1 MKVAFLGLGAIGF
14 PIAGH
19 TKKNYEDTL
28 VWNRTGSVADR
39 HASEHGTRAAALA
52 ECAAAD
58 AVVSCVPTSREV
70 SALVDEMIGSLR
82 AGTIWID
89 CTSGDPATTR
99 RIAERLAG
107 AGVAYVDAPV
117 TGGKLGAEAGK
128 LTIMVGGA
136 AADVERARAILDCFA
151 AKIVHVGE
159 VGFGM
164 AVKAMNNAMLA
175 ANMWVAAECFT
186 SMKKMG
192 FDLARAF
199 EVINSGS
206 GRSFVTESLLPLR
219 LLENQWPVWF
229 RLAMLDKDVRIAVET
244 MHEQHLSTPVVDLV
258 SNMFT
263 AARKKLGEEA
273 DYVEICRY
281 VAGLSGE
288 SW

>member
-1 MKVAFLGLGAIGF
+1 MKIAFLGLGAIGY
-14 PIAGH
+14 PIASH
-19 TKKNYEDTL
+19 TKARYETL
-28 VWNRTGSVADR
+28 VWNRTASVAER
-39 HASEHGTRAAALA
+39 HAAETGTRAASLA
-52 ECAAAD
+52 ECAGAD
-58 AVVSCVPTSREV
+58 VIVSCVPTSREV
-70 SALVDEMIGSLR
+70 SALVDQSIGTLQPG
-82 AGTIWID
+82 ALWID

-99 RIAERLAG
+99 QIAERLAG
-107 AGVAYVDAPV
+107 ADVAYVDAPV

-136 AADVERARAILDCFA
+136 AADVERARPVLDCFA

-159 VGFGM
+159 IGLGM

-192 FDLARAF
+192 FDLGRAF

-244 MHEQHLSTPVVDLV
+244 MHAQHMSTPVVDLV
-258 SNMFT
+258 SNLFT
-263 AARKKLGEEA
+263 AARARLGEEA

-281 VAGLSGE
+281 VASLSGE
-288 SW
+288 TW